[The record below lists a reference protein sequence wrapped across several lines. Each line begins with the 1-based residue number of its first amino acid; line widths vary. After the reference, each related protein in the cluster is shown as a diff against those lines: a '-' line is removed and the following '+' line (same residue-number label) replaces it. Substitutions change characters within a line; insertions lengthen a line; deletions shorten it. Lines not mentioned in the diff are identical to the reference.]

1 MIGQAENQTP
11 RLAAERLRVHMFSS
25 LGTAEFPISTPA
37 DLHS

>member
-1 MIGQAENQTP
+1 MIGQAENHP
-11 RLAAERLRVHMFSS
+11 RLAAERFRVHIFSS